1 MLSYYNVYIVTCF
14 QVRFSF
20 RIDIKVY
27 KSVCRKS
34 GVWFCT
40 LFFSFSEET
49 AVNALLYFFFCS
61 VFIQSR
67 SISFFPQNCCR
78 IWLSFADLLR
88 LLYLVYSL
96 VCIYSQICFA
106 LLFLF
111 AKEDIYSYSVE
122 FRLQKFLHVFVFNEY
137 ICALR
142 FIQIFSEIVVLFCFC
157 YKC

>member
-1 MLSYYNVYIVTCF
+1 MFAEKVAFDFVRCFFHFQKKQLLMLCCI
-14 QVRFSF
+14 FSF
-20 RIDIKVY
+20 AQFSFKADQ
-27 KSVCRKS
+27 CQ
-34 GVWFCT
+34 
-40 LFFSFSEET
+40 FFS
-49 AVNALLYFFFCS
+49 
-61 VFIQSR
+61 
-67 SISFFPQNCCR
+67 QNCCR

-111 AKEDIYSYSVE
+111 AKEDINSNSVE

-142 FIQIFSEIVVLFCFC
+142 FIQIFSEIVVFVLFLLQLLVFV
-157 YKC
+157 